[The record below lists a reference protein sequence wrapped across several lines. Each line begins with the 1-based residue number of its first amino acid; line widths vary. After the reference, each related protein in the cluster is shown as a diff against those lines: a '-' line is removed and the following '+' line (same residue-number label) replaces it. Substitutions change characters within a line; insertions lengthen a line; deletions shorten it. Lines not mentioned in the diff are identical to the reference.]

1 VLATVTLS
9 ADVEHAAT
17 RVPPGEVGVAPDA
30 GAPPDAPA
38 FGVPVPLAPPGPEL
52 LVEDEA
58 DCCGAVGLLPE
69 DPQAATIAA
78 AAVSDAA
85 AMPRRA
91 VTEIVI
97 IPMPFVIGRER
108 SAQTSSGSRGG
119 PQPSLARTCPVG
131 NLA

>member
-1 VLATVTLS
+1 VLATFTLS
-9 ADVEHAAT
+9 ADVVHAAT
-17 RVPPGEVGVAPDA
+17 LVPPGEVGVAPDA
-30 GAPPDAPA
+30 GAPDAEPA

-58 DCCGAVGLLPE
+58 DCCGAEGLLPE
-69 DPQAATIAA
+69 DPQAAAIAA

-91 VTEIVI
+91 VPEIVI

-108 SAQTSSGSRGG
+108 SVQTSSVPAEVLSRVW
-119 PQPSLARTCPVG
+119 PVLSVG

>member
-1 VLATVTLS
+1 VLPAAPPPALLATVTLS
-9 ADVEHAAT
+9 PGVAHAAT
-17 RVPPGEVGVAPDA
+17 LVPPGEVGAPDV

-52 LVEDEA
+52 LAEDEA
-58 DCCGAVGLLPE
+58 GCCGAVWLLAE
-69 DPQAATIAA
+69 DPHAATIAA

-97 IPMPFVIGRER
+97 IPMPFVIGR
-108 SAQTSSGSRGG
+108 
-119 PQPSLARTCPVG
+119 
-131 NLA
+131 